1 MPSTG
6 FAGATPIWGMTIVYR
21 RALERVAAEMERIG
35 CKTMEII
42 CESCQS
48 RFKIA
53 EEKIPKGKTA
63 ALTCPKCRNR
73 IRVAPPA
80 DDAAGPPNPA
90 PAESEADLFSFDEA
104 EGDAYDASD
113 KPFDFVEEEGKT
125 ALLCEPDPTIK
136 KAITR
141 VLDVLEYHV
150 TEVNSS
156 REALKTMRYHSY
168 DLIAVN
174 DYFDATNP
182 EANGVLIYLERLNM
196 AIRRNIFVVMI
207 TRHFRT
213 MDNMVAFQKSVNMV
227 VNVDNI
233 ADFDKILR
241 RGMADFGMFYQ
252 SYKEVLAQ

>member
-1 MPSTG
+1 
-6 FAGATPIWGMTIVYR
+6 MTIVYR
-21 RALERVAAEMERIG
+21 WARDRVAAQTERIG
-35 CKTMEII
+35 WETMEII

-48 RFKIA
+48 RFRIA
-53 EEKIPKGKTA
+53 DEKLPQGKTA
-63 ALTCPKCRNR
+63 TLTCPKCRNR

-80 DDAAGPPNPA
+80 DPAAGPPDPA
-90 PAESEADLFSFDEA
+90 PPEADARAVPADSEADLFSFDED
-104 EGDAYDASD
+104 EGDNYDASD

-125 ALLCEPDPTIK
+125 ALLCEPDPMIK
-136 KAITR
+136 KAVTR
-141 VLDVLEYHV
+141 VLNVLEYHV

-213 MDNMVAFQKSVNMV
+213 MDNMTAFQKSVNMV

-252 SYKEVLAQ
+252 GYKDVLAQ